1 MPRTYLLLAAACIG
15 GDAQMPPCPA
25 GVKDDLN
32 WYTTT
37 SSGKVHDC
45 AWLRIDPDTRCNN
58 DGRFLNCP
66 AACGKCLGVCQN
78 DERDDDT
85 WLRKHE
91 AADGPHGCAW
101 AAEEPRNRC
110 FEMGAD
116 GRRSGEA
123 CEAACGFCVGAP
135 SWPHSEGPD
144 GPIMDDVD
152 PFPAEG
158 AAEDDG
164 PTAFNNDDEVDDNG
178 VENDDDDDEADAAS
192 CADDPQ
198 WQKLGSK
205 TKACAWVAE
214 KFSRCDTPGAD
225 GRDAIEACKAA
236 CGMCAT
242 PAPVARKAREDP
254 KAKMLPT
261 GYVFFLVGA
270 SLAMLVL
277 CGIQCKTTLC
287 RQPVRYGGVGSDTII
302 SVSDDPDDEGFEMS
316 GSSSMV

>member
-1 MPRTYLLLAAACIG
+1 MVSRP
-15 GDAQMPPCPA
+15 
-25 GVKDDLN
+25 
-32 WYTTT
+32 
-37 SSGKVHDC
+37 
-45 AWLRIDPDTRCNN
+45 
-58 DGRFLNCP
+58 
-66 AACGKCLGVCQN
+66 
-78 DERDDDT
+78 
-85 WLRKHE
+85 
-91 AADGPHGCAW
+91 
-101 AAEEPRNRC
+101 
-110 FEMGAD
+110 
-116 GRRSGEA
+116 
-123 CEAACGFCVGAP
+123 
-135 SWPHSEGPD
+135 
-144 GPIMDDVD
+144 
-152 PFPAEG
+152 
-158 AAEDDG
+158 
-164 PTAFNNDDEVDDNG
+164 NG
-178 VENDDDDDEADAAS
+178 VGNDDDDDDDADGAA

-254 KAKMLPT
+254 PKARLLPT

-277 CGIQCKTTLC
+277 CGIQCKTTFC